1 MDKPKPMLQK
11 AKKIILL
18 YSLKKNRYMLPI
30 LIRNKIDKNLA
41 VDDSGEVLLVFK
53 MTSYVL

>member
-1 MDKPKPMLQK
+1 MLQK